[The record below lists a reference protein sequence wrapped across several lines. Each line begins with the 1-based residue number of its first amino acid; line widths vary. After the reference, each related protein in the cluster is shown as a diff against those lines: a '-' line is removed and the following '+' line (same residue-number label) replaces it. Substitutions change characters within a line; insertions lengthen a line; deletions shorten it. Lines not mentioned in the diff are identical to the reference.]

1 MGTLEIRDVEEG
13 LQPYTS
19 TLLQRAFLAPT
30 GQQAAASPSW
40 QKMPKRGKRQ
50 TLHTICANPAALAV
64 FRQNLNIVSQICL
77 AFLKIKVSFVPP
89 PLSSLP
95 PYTCTVPHTS
105 QDTFSLLQDILWGAV
120 VTASCHINFSVQ
132 LQAEKPWL
140 ISQQESRQ
148 ETREQ
153 NKSTHGVQHLQ
164 ANRLRYPPEAR

>member
-50 TLHTICANPAALAV
+50 TLHTICANPAALVV

-77 AFLKIKVSFVPP
+77 AFFKDKCPSSRHPSPP
-89 PLSSLP
+89 F
-95 PYTCTVPHTS
+95 PHTHA
-105 QDTFSLLQDILWGAV
+105 QFPTHPKKLFSLLQDILWGAV
-120 VTASCHINFSVQ
+120 VTASCHINFSV
-132 LQAEKPWL
+132 
-140 ISQQESRQ
+140 
-148 ETREQ
+148 
-153 NKSTHGVQHLQ
+153 
-164 ANRLRYPPEAR
+164 